1 MYNIYLN
8 KILSRD
14 TRLIVIPRISTVLF
28 IFFQITGML
37 LYPGG
42 TMYNKEAKGYTFTE
56 NFFSD
61 MGAYAARNGDP
72 NYLSM
77 IFFSSSL
84 TIVGVTFILYYLTI
98 PSLFRNDRL
107 SYFISLLGSLF
118 AIAGSLCLIG
128 TGLTPSDLVL
138 ESHKFFA
145 NNIFYSFLF
154 TSFFYTYLI
163 FNSNTIKKRYA
174 IGYLFFFVSI
184 FIYVGVLN
192 YGPSADLNNSALIFQ
207 VVSQKLIVFVFIFSV
222 LHQTFGFENLTNNI
236 KH

>member
-1 MYNIYLN
+1 
-8 KILSRD
+8 
-14 TRLIVIPRISTVLF
+14 
-28 IFFQITGML
+28 
-37 LYPGG
+37 
-42 TMYNKEAKGYTFTE
+42 MYNKEAKGYTFTE

-77 IFFSSSL
+77 IFFSLSL

-107 SYFISLLGSLF
+107 SYLISLLGSLF

-145 NNIFYSFLF
+145 NNIFYTFLF
-154 TSFFYTYLI
+154 TSFLYTYVI
-163 FNSNTIKKRYA
+163 FKSNTLKKRYA
-174 IGYLFFFVSI
+174 VGYLFFSVSI
-184 FIYVGVLN
+184 FFYVGVLN
-192 YGPSADLNNSALIFQ
+192 FGPSADLNNSALIFQ

>member
-1 MYNIYLN
+1 M
-8 KILSRD
+8 
-14 TRLIVIPRISTVLF
+14 
-28 IFFQITGML
+28 TGML

-42 TMYNKEAKGYTFTE
+42 TMFNKATKGYTFSE

-61 MGAYAARNGDP
+61 MGAYASRNGDP

-77 IFFSSSL
+77 ILFSLSL
-84 TIVGVTFILYYLTI
+84 TVVGVTFILYYLTI
-98 PSLFRNDRL
+98 PSLFKSDRL

-154 TSFFYTYLI
+154 TSFFYTLVI
-163 FNSNTIKKRYA
+163 FKSNSIKKRYA

-184 FIYVGVLN
+184 FFYVGVLN
-192 YGPSADLNNSALIFQ
+192 FGPSADLNNSALIFQ
-207 VVSQKLIVFVFIFSV
+207 VVSQKLIVFVFILSV
-222 LHQTFGFENLTNNI
+222 LHQTFGFENLINNN
-236 KH
+236 K

>member
-1 MYNIYLN
+1 M
-8 KILSRD
+8 
-14 TRLIVIPRISTVLF
+14 
-28 IFFQITGML
+28 TGML

-42 TMYNKEAKGYTFTE
+42 TMFNKAAKGYTFSE

-77 IFFSSSL
+77 ILFSLSL
-84 TIVGVTFILYYLTI
+84 TVVGVTFILYYLTI
-98 PSLFRNDRL
+98 PSLFKSDRL

-154 TSFFYTYLI
+154 TSFFYTLVI
-163 FNSNTIKKRYA
+163 FKSNSIKKRYA
-174 IGYLFFFVSI
+174 IGYLFFFISI
-184 FIYVGVLN
+184 FFYVGVLN
-192 YGPSADLNNSALIFQ
+192 FGPSADLNNSALIFQ
-207 VVSQKLIVFVFIFSV
+207 VVSQKLIVFVFILSV
-222 LHQTFGFENLTNNI
+222 LHQTFGFENLINNN
-236 KH
+236 K

>member
-1 MYNIYLN
+1 M
-8 KILSRD
+8 
-14 TRLIVIPRISTVLF
+14 
-28 IFFQITGML
+28 TGML

-42 TMYNKEAKGYTFTE
+42 TMFNKAAKGYTFSE

-77 IFFSSSL
+77 ILFSLSL
-84 TIVGVTFILYYLTI
+84 TVVGVTFILYYLTI
-98 PSLFRNDRL
+98 PSLFKSDRL

-154 TSFFYTYLI
+154 TSFFYTLVI
-163 FNSNTIKKRYA
+163 FKSNSIKKRYA

-184 FIYVGVLN
+184 FFYVGVLN
-192 YGPSADLNNSALIFQ
+192 FGPSADLNNSALIFQ
-207 VVSQKLIVFVFIFSV
+207 VVSQKLIVFVFILSV
-222 LHQTFGFENLTNNI
+222 LHQTFGFENLINNN
-236 KH
+236 K

>member
-1 MYNIYLN
+1 M
-8 KILSRD
+8 
-14 TRLIVIPRISTVLF
+14 
-28 IFFQITGML
+28 TGML

-42 TMYNKEAKGYTFTE
+42 TMFNKAAKGYTFSE

-77 IFFSSSL
+77 ILFSLSL
-84 TIVGVTFILYYLTI
+84 TVVGVTFILYYLTI
-98 PSLFRNDRL
+98 PSLFKSDRL

-154 TSFFYTYLI
+154 TSFFYTLVI
-163 FNSNTIKKRYA
+163 FKSNSIKKRYA

-184 FIYVGVLN
+184 FFYVGVLN
-192 YGPSADLNNSALIFQ
+192 FGPSADLNNSALVFQ
-207 VVSQKLIVFVFIFSV
+207 VVSQKLIVFVFILSV
-222 LHQTFGFENLTNNI
+222 LHQTFGFENLINNN
-236 KH
+236 K

>member
-1 MYNIYLN
+1 
-8 KILSRD
+8 
-14 TRLIVIPRISTVLF
+14 
-28 IFFQITGML
+28 
-37 LYPGG
+37 
-42 TMYNKEAKGYTFTE
+42 MYNKEAKGYTFTE

-145 NNIFYSFLF
+145 NNIFYTFLF
-154 TSFFYTYLI
+154 TSFLYTYVI
-163 FNSNTIKKRYA
+163 FKSNTLKKRYA
-174 IGYLFFFVSI
+174 VGYLFFSVSI
-184 FIYVGVLN
+184 FFYVGVLN
-192 YGPSADLNNSALIFQ
+192 FGPSADLNNSALIFQ

-236 KH
+236 KQ

>member
-1 MYNIYLN
+1 M
-8 KILSRD
+8 
-14 TRLIVIPRISTVLF
+14 
-28 IFFQITGML
+28 TGML

-42 TMYNKEAKGYTFTE
+42 TMFNKAAKGYTFSE

-77 IFFSSSL
+77 ILFSLSL
-84 TIVGVTFILYYLTI
+84 TVVGVTFILYYLTI
-98 PSLFRNDRL
+98 PSLFKSDRL

-145 NNIFYSFLF
+145 NNIFYSFLC
-154 TSFFYTYLI
+154 TSFFYTLVI
-163 FNSNTIKKRYA
+163 FKSNSIKKRYA

-184 FIYVGVLN
+184 FFYVGVLN
-192 YGPSADLNNSALIFQ
+192 FGPSADLNNSALIFQ
-207 VVSQKLIVFVFIFSV
+207 VVSQKLIVFVFILSV
-222 LHQTFGFENLTNNI
+222 LHQTFGFQNLINNN
-236 KH
+236 K

>member
-1 MYNIYLN
+1 M
-8 KILSRD
+8 
-14 TRLIVIPRISTVLF
+14 
-28 IFFQITGML
+28 TGML

-42 TMYNKEAKGYTFTE
+42 TMFNKAAKGYTFSE

-77 IFFSSSL
+77 ILFSLSL
-84 TIVGVTFILYYLTI
+84 TVVGVTFILYYLTI
-98 PSLFRNDRL
+98 PSLFKSDRL

-154 TSFFYTYLI
+154 TSFFYTLVI
-163 FNSNTIKKRYA
+163 FKSNSIKKRYA

-184 FIYVGVLN
+184 FFYVGVLN
-192 YGPSADLNNSALIFQ
+192 FGPSADLNNSALIFQ
-207 VVSQKLIVFVFIFSV
+207 VVSQKLIVFVFILSV
-222 LHQTFGFENLTNNI
+222 LHQTFGFQNLINNN
-236 KH
+236 K

>member
-1 MYNIYLN
+1 M
-8 KILSRD
+8 
-14 TRLIVIPRISTVLF
+14 
-28 IFFQITGML
+28 TGML

-42 TMYNKEAKGYTFTE
+42 TMFNKAAKGYTFSE

-77 IFFSSSL
+77 ILFSLSL
-84 TIVGVTFILYYLTI
+84 TVVGVTFILYYLTI
-98 PSLFRNDRL
+98 PSLFKSDRL

-154 TSFFYTYLI
+154 TSFFYTLVI
-163 FNSNTIKKRYA
+163 FKSNSIKKRYA

-184 FIYVGVLN
+184 FFYVGVLN
-192 YGPSADLNNSALIFQ
+192 FGPSADLNNSALVFQ
-207 VVSQKLIVFVFIFSV
+207 VVSQKLIVFVFILAV
-222 LHQTFGFENLTNNI
+222 LHQTFGFENLINNN
-236 KH
+236 K